1 MNYII
6 DEYIDILHNLI
17 IIINLIRIRTLLA
30 ALEI

>member
-1 MNYII
+1 MNYIT